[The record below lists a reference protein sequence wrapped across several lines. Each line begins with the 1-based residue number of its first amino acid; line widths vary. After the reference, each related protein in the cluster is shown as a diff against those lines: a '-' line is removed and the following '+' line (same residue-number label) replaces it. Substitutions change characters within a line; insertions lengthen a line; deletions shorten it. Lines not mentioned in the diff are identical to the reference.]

1 MIQKPFHIYME
12 ITEENLRC
20 EPLLLTTL
28 EPILKDY
35 EIYAGGTIFS
45 KETTKLKV
53 KVNEQEMHFSLVKL
67 IPDKYIKSKLATK
80 IPNSSWTL
88 ASLTFKP
95 YEHIFKA

>member
-1 MIQKPFHIYME
+1 ME

-28 EPILKDY
+28 ELILKDY

-67 IPDKYIKSKLATK
+67 IPDKSYKKQVS
-80 IPNSSWTL
+80 
-88 ASLTFKP
+88 
-95 YEHIFKA
+95 Y

>member
-1 MIQKPFHIYME
+1 ME

-28 EPILKDY
+28 EAILKDY

-53 KVNEQEMHFSLVKL
+53 NVNEQEMHFSLVKL
-67 IPDKYIKSKLATK
+67 IPDKSYKKQVS
-80 IPNSSWTL
+80 
-88 ASLTFKP
+88 
-95 YEHIFKA
+95 Y